1 MQNSR
6 RGGMLDR
13 FCANRTCAVLPPAA
27 NNLPADSP
35 AHPPGC
41 TLAASRTRQ
50 PVVLPADSR
59 CHRRVGS
66 TRRICRRL
74 WRQGWLHH
82 RGRHQLHQPHLT
94 PLARGPVLLHHGCRV
109 RAIDDVPRDDIF
121 AVLVLVRVRQT
132 DHALTVAHRF
142 EKRLRP
148 RRVHVL
154 PSAIAHSCL
163 PHVLAREF
171 ELD

>member
-6 RGGMLDR
+6 RGAMLDR
-13 FCANRTCAVLPPAA
+13 CCANRTCAATSGAKP
-27 NNLPADSP
+27 
-35 AHPPGC
+35 
-41 TLAASRTRQ
+41 ASRFTRPSAWLHAGCKPDT
-50 PVVLPADSR
+50 PVVLPADSLF
-59 CHRRVGS
+59 HRRVGIA
-66 TRRICRRL
+66 RRMCRRVC
-74 WRQGWLHH
+74 RQGRRDH
-82 RGRHQLHQPHLT
+82 RWRHQLHQPHLT

-109 RAIDDVPRDDIF
+109 RAIDDVPRVDIF

-148 RRVHVL
+148 RRVHVQ